1 MNVKLE
7 LCDWSDT
14 LGLDDPE
21 ECVRVLN
28 ERLWIMFDESF
39 PLIRVK
45 VSSRDLPFMS
55 PLVKHLCNIRNK
67 RSHTCSV
74 AKNITR
80 QGRINSLISWNQVK
94 AVNNESK
101 EHVRGSKGW
110 WDIANTIT
118 KRKTQGISVSAVI
131 RPDVINTYFQLDCLQ
146 SAFSLKIRLVLIS
159 ASAIANQD
167 VMLQ

>member
-7 LCDWSDT
+7 LCDWSDI

-28 ERLWIMFDESF
+28 DRLWIMFDESF

-45 VSSRDLPFMS
+45 VSSRDPPFMS
-55 PLVKHLCNIRNK
+55 PLVKHLCSIRNK
-67 RSHTCSV
+67 RSNTCSV

-101 EHVRGSKGW
+101 EHARGSKGW

-118 KRKTQGISVSAVI
+118 NRKSQGISVSTVI

>member
-7 LCDWSDT
+7 LCDWSDI

-28 ERLWIMFDESF
+28 DRLWIMFDESF

-45 VSSRDLPFMS
+45 VSSRDPPLMS

-67 RSHTCSV
+67 RLHTYSV

-80 QGRINSLISWNQVK
+80 QERINSLISWNQVK

-101 EHVRGSKGW
+101 EHARGSKGW

-118 KRKTQGISVSAVI
+118 DRKTQGISVSTVI
-131 RPDVINTYFQLDCLQ
+131 RPDVINTYFQSVNTDEAY
-146 SAFSLKIRLVLIS
+146 SESSS
-159 ASAIANQD
+159 ASAD
-167 VMLQ
+167 T